1 MQSSAA
7 KVPAMSRPCLL
18 PSLPLLLMACLGDV
32 RAAVPVEL
40 PPPLTPYTEEAQTA
54 PRTRPE
60 EALSVNEPIYF
71 LLGGSRDFTA
81 RFQLSFK
88 YRIFDEH
95 TRLVRTL
102 PPIGGLYLA
111 YTQTSLWDLS
121 EESMPFED
129 TSYRPSV
136 FWLYDSGRRGLL
148 PRELRLGYEH
158 ESNGQGE
165 LTSRSIDTL
174 IFQPRWETAVNGRKL
189 ELAPKL
195 LLYLQDKGN
204 PDIKDYRGD
213 VAWIARYGRET
224 SWIWHGQF
232 RYGRGGHATAQL
244 DISYPLRAPLLAR
257 SGAFFHVQLLHG
269 YGETLL
275 NYNEH
280 VGLRLW
286 LGLSLVR

>member
-1 MQSSAA
+1 
-7 KVPAMSRPCLL
+7 MSRRGLL
-18 PSLPLLLMACLGDV
+18 SLLPLLLTVGFGDAG
-32 RAAVPVEL
+32 AAVPVEL
-40 PPPLTPYTEEAQTA
+40 PPPLTPYTDEAQIA
-54 PRTRPE
+54 ARARPE

-71 LLGGSRDFTA
+71 LLGGSRDVTA

-95 TRLVRTL
+95 ARLVQTL

-111 YTQTSLWDLS
+111 YTQTSRWDLS

-148 PRELRLGYEH
+148 PRELRVGYEH

-174 IFQPRWETAVNGRKL
+174 IVQPRWETTVNGRKL

-195 LLYLQDKGN
+195 HLYLQEKGN
-204 PDIKDYRGD
+204 PDIKHYRGD
-213 VAWIARYGRET
+213 IAWFARYGRET
-224 SWIWHGQF
+224 SWIWHGLF
-232 RYGRGGHATAQL
+232 RYGRGGHPTVQL
-244 DISYPLRAPLLAR
+244 DVSYPLRAPLLAR

-275 NYNEH
+275 NYNER
-280 VGLRLW
+280 VGLRIW